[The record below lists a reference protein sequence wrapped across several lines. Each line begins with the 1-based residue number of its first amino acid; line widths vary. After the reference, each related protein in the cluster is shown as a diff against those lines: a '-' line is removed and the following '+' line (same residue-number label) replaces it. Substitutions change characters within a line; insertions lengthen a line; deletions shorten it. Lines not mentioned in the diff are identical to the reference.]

1 VTPHPHTDDMLGMAT
16 LYALGA
22 LTPGQAATFEAH
34 LGVGCLVCQK
44 ELEATAA
51 TASALGY
58 AAPPARPRAELRER
72 LLSRIQT
79 EGIVPPAVKGSSAA
93 EPSPGETHWT
103 IVGPIQGTWEATEV
117 EGMRCK
123 LLFREQTMGRTTALV
138 HMEGGVNYP
147 PHRHTDSEELY
158 LLEGD
163 LTVGGQALRPGDYCA
178 ATTGSVHGRAHS
190 VNGCT
195 FILVTSTPEEI
206 ADTEVIAGSPAGLV
220 IVHASEGIWRD
231 GPSAGVAVKRLFIDP
246 ARGTMTALVRM
257 QAGARLPPHR
267 HVTTEQLYMLEG
279 DGHVAGHVLGPG
291 DYYHIAAGSIH
302 DVTSTDNGCIFLLI
316 SSRAEILS

>member
-1 VTPHPHTDDMLGMAT
+1 MTPHPHTDDMLEMAT

-22 LTPGQAATFEAH
+22 LAPEQAATFEAH
-34 LGVGCLVCQK
+34 LGVGCPACQK
-44 ELEATAA
+44 ELEAMAA

-58 AAPPARPRAELRER
+58 AVRPARPRAELRER

-79 EGIVPPAVKGSSAA
+79 EGLVPPAVKGSSAA
-93 EPSPGETHWT
+93 EPSPDEAHWT
-103 IVGPIQGTWEATEV
+103 IVGPTQGTWETAEV
-117 EGMRCK
+117 EGIQYK
-123 LLFREQTMGRTTALV
+123 LLFREQATGRMTALV
-138 HMEGGVNYP
+138 RMAGGVSYP
-147 PHRHTDSEELY
+147 PHRHTDREEFY

-163 LTVGGQALRPGDYCA
+163 LTVGGQALRSGDYCA

-195 FILVTSTPEEI
+195 FILVASAPDEL
-206 ADTEVIAGSPAGLV
+206 ADTADGVGSAAGLV
-220 IVHASEGIWRD
+220 IVHASEGTWRD
-231 GPSAGVAVKRLFIDP
+231 GPAAGVAIKRLFIDP
-246 ARGTMTALVRM
+246 TRETMTALVRM

-302 DVTSTDNGCIFLLI
+302 DVTSTDHGCLFLLI